1 MKNHA
6 FIAATAYAKAGL
18 SVIPIRTDGSKALAL
33 RSGERKTFEQRIA
46 TEQELAT
53 WFNRQNPLAVGILA
67 GKVSG
72 NLECIDFDLDA
83 EAIFPKFAEMVSRDN
98 PTLISRLSINRTPRP
113 GYHLVY
119 RISNRIVI
127 GSTKLACK
135 VILTDG
141 KETRETVIE
150 TRGEGGYFI
159 APGSPTSANPYRN
172 DLSWKHHS
180 GPRLS
185 QVPTISIAE
194 HDLLLRSARS
204 FDQATHQP
212 ARETLKPGD
221 DYERRGPDVGEII
234 GPHGWTSK
242 DTVHWQRPGKET
254 EGISATWGICRGKES
269 DNPLFYVFSTNCH
282 PLEAGKCYGKFTLY
296 AALNHNGDLSAAAK
310 ALAAIGYGD
319 QPKPKQQPQQK
330 RRLSPVA
337 EAAIKLIESLP
348 EDELNEVVAMFEAQL
363 ESGNVG
369 R

>member
-6 FIAATAYAKAGL
+6 LLAATAYAKAGL

-46 TEQELAT
+46 TEQELAA

-83 EAIFPKFAEMVSRDN
+83 ENIFPKFVEMVSREN
-98 PTLISRLSINRTPRP
+98 STLISKLSINRTPRP

-119 RISNRIVI
+119 RIANRIVI

-185 QVPTISIAE
+185 QVPTINIAE

-204 FDQATHQP
+204 FDQATPP
-212 ARETLKPGD
+212 ARETLMPGQ
-221 DYERRGPDVGEII
+221 DYERRGPDIAEILS
-234 GPHGWTSK
+234 PHGWTSK
-242 DTVHWQRPGKET
+242 DGIHWKRPGKET
-254 EGISATWGICRGKES
+254 DGISATWDKCHGKETN
-269 DNPLFYVFSTNCH
+269 NPLFRIFSTNCH
-282 PLEAGKCYGKFTLY
+282 PLEEGKCYGKFTLY
-296 AALNHNGDLSAAAK
+296 AALNHDGDLSAAAK
-310 ALAAIGYGD
+310 ALAAIGYGE
-319 QPKPKQQPQQK
+319 QSSKPKPQQK

-348 EDELNEVVAMFEAQL
+348 EDELNEVVAMWET
-363 ESGNVG
+363 
-369 R
+369 RR